1 MAEVE
6 RLLKAAAEADAAEDW
21 RYGKGV
27 RGDEL
32 PAELA
37 RRESRLQD
45 SRGESLPGSRGEGAG
60 KGGGGRS

>member
-1 MAEVE
+1 
-6 RLLKAAAEADAAEDW
+6 LKAAADADAAEDR

-37 RRESRLQD
+37 RRESR
-45 SRGESLPGSRGEGAG
+45 
-60 KGGGGRS
+60 